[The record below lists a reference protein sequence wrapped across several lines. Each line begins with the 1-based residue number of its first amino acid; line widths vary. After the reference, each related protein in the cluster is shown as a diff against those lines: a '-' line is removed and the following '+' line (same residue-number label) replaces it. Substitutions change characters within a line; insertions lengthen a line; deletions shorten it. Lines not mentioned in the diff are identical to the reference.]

1 MKKSQIATVLIFLI
15 SLGLS
20 AQKKN
25 VNTKP
30 YPYGNP
36 VIRHMYTADAAP
48 KVMPDGRIW
57 MVTSVDHE
65 DGGGYATMHCYHTFS
80 TSDMVNW
87 TDHGEVFNINDALQG
102 QPEPEGQ
109 DWALWAPD
117 IIYKDG
123 KYYLYY
129 PVRIANDALA
139 TAQGNNGVSYIAVAV
154 SNHPTEKFKVVN
166 PHIKGTEGIDPSIF
180 IDDDGQAYLFWGNQ
194 KAAKLKDNMIEL
206 AENPIKLDLNTNSF
220 MEAIWMHK
228 RKGKYYVSYHTLYDW
243 RLGITS
249 ENVNDP
255 KRKTSDLAYSLGVSP
270 MGPFAYGGTLN
281 YAPGH
286 GVENGPRLDEYKQ
299 FVPWRYTLSNHGGIV
314 EYHGQEYLF
323 YHTSA
328 LSSWRQD
335 EFKER
340 GTWTQRSVCVEY
352 LNYNSDG
359 SVIPVQQTIE
369 GVAKI
374 QINQPY
380 AINLDC
386 KKAKRSKNASLQN
399 NAFSVMGE
407 GTISYKKINLG
418 TGYYY
423 FEADIEKG
431 AEKARIEIRKGSP
444 EGLLMGT
451 LLINNESTLKNVG
464 KSQTFLREANGTHDI
479 YLVIKAEGN
488 ETVTFS
494 NLRFFAGSPK
504 IVKQDAK

>member
-1 MKKSQIATVLIFLI
+1 MMKKITI
-15 SLGLS
+15 SFAILMFFS
-20 AQKKN
+20 AYTFAQKKN
-25 VNTKP
+25 ANTKP

-36 VIRHMYTADAAP
+36 VIKHMYTADAAP
-48 KVMPDGRIW
+48 KVMPDGKVW

-87 TDHGEVFNINDALQG
+87 TDHGEIFNISDALQG
-102 QPEPEGQ
+102 KPEPKGE

-117 IIYKDG
+117 MIYHQG

-154 SNHPTEKFKVVN
+154 SNHPSEKFEVVN
-166 PHIKGTEGIDPSIF
+166 PHIKGTEGIDPSVF

-206 AENPIKLDLNTNSF
+206 AENPIKLDLNTNNF

-228 RKGKYYVSYHTLYDW
+228 RNGKYYVSYHTIYDW
-243 RLGITS
+243 KKGLTS

-255 KRKTSDLAYSLGVSP
+255 NRKKSELAYSLGVSP
-270 MGPFAYGGTLN
+270 FGPFAYEGTLN
-281 YAPGH
+281 YEPGH

-340 GTWTQRSVCVEY
+340 GTWTQRSVCIDY
-352 LNYNSDG
+352 LNYNPDG
-359 SVIPVQQTIE
+359 TAIPVQQTIE
-369 GVAKI
+369 GVAKV
-374 QINQPY
+374 QINQPF
-380 AINLDC
+380 AINLDY
-386 KKAKRSKNASLQN
+386 KNAVRSKNTSLEN
-399 NAFSVMGE
+399 NAFSVIGE
-407 GTISYKKINLG
+407 GIISYKKINMG

-423 FEADIEKG
+423 FEADIEKS
-431 AEKARIEIRKGSP
+431 AANARIEIRKDNPDGM
-444 EGLLMGT
+444 LMGT
-451 LLINNESTLKNVG
+451 LLVNNESISKNFG
-464 KSQTFLREANGTHDI
+464 KVQTFLRGANGTHDV
-479 YLVIKAEGN
+479 YLVVKTSTN
-488 ETVTFS
+488 EKVTLS
-494 NLRFFAGSPK
+494 NPRFFAGSPK
-504 IVKQDAK
+504 QLKQ